1 MAKKELA
8 QETAGASPR
17 PTTAEDDGRA
27 QIVYLPVKSIYPH
40 PQNPRKDLGD
50 LTDLVGSIKA
60 KGILQNLTVVPRVI
74 ADVTITDEWVAVIGH
89 RRHAAAIQAGLT
101 EVPCVISDM
110 APKEQFETMMI
121 ENVQRNALT
130 AYEQAKGFQMML
142 DMGDSVEEVARKT
155 GFSESTIRRRAQ
167 LAQLDEDKF
176 KKTEKRGASLEDYL
190 KLSKIQ
196 DPSKRNKVL
205 ESIGTREFANE
216 LKKAVDQEKYQKF
229 FAQLKETL
237 KKADWVEQV
246 DLVDYDRYQ
255 WKATYNSSN
264 QQIPSPVE
272 GAEPGEYV
280 YTINGDRISLYHRKG
295 KKPKKSEEEKLL
307 SRLQKDIGEVK
318 QELEQIRKRFF
329 EIRFEFV
336 KSFTAFSTYEMD
348 IAAFAANA
356 IVENQNGRADAE
368 LVAKLLSISTY
379 RPTGQYYDCVKK
391 EEWGSV
397 LFRRPQEALLY
408 AAYAKLDGKNQGYY
422 ETKYEYKL
430 CISMPSRSKNERLNL
445 LYKGLVSLGYEMS
458 EEEVQLQNGTH
469 PLFDRA
475 KAFKKTYDQDLAKL
489 KNKRKDQNCCG

>member
-1 MAKKELA
+1 M
-8 QETAGASPR
+8 ETKN
-17 PTTAEDDGRA
+17 DKA

-74 ADVTITDEWVAVIGH
+74 ADVTITDEWVAVIGN

-101 EVPCVISDM
+101 EVPCVISNM
-110 APKEQFETMMI
+110 TPKEQFETMMI
-121 ENVQRNALT
+121 ENVQRNSLT

-167 LAQLDEDKF
+167 LAQLDEEKF
-176 KKTEKRGASLEDYL
+176 RKTEIRGASLEDYL

-196 DPSKRNKVL
+196 DPSKRDKVL

-216 LKKAVDQEKYQKF
+216 LKKAMDHEKYQKF
-229 FAQLKETL
+229 FAQLKDYLE
-237 KKADWVEQV
+237 KADWVEQV
-246 DLVDYDRYQ
+246 HVVDNDKYQ
-255 WKATYNSSN
+255 WMATYNSGK
-264 QQIPSPVE
+264 QQLPAPVV
-272 GAEPGEYV
+272 GAEPGEFV
-280 YTINGDRISLYHRKG
+280 YMINGDSISLYRRKG
-295 KKPKKSEEEKLL
+295 KKVRKSEEEKLL
-307 SRLQKDIGEVK
+307 SRLQKDIGEVN

-329 EIRFEFV
+329 EIRLEFV

-368 LVAKLLSISTY
+368 LVAKLLGIGTY
-379 RPTGQYYDCVKK
+379 RPSGQYYDCVNK
-391 EEWGSV
+391 EEWEST

-430 CISMPSRSKNERLNL
+430 SLSMPSRSKNERLNL

-489 KNKRKDQNCCG
+489 KNRRKKQ